1 MAPTQFLLVALLGM
15 AMVVGCAPPGS
26 VSQAPASGGSQATF
40 TKKQIVI
47 IARGEPYTLN
57 RAISDNQPGAIA
69 GISELTYLLNTRL
82 ADVQD
87 RQKVVGTRL
96 SDFTTASRSLF
107 PQSVGDARSVEHGRL

>member
-1 MAPTQFLLVALLGM
+1 MAPTQFLLMAVLGT

-26 VSQAPASGGSQATF
+26 VSQPPAQGGGQAST
-40 TKKQIVI
+40 TKKQVVV

-57 RAISDNQPGAIA
+57 RTISGNQPGAIA

-87 RQKVVGTRL
+87 QTRVVGTRL
-96 SDFTTASRSLF
+96 ADVAPNADNGLWKVF
-107 PQSVGDARSVEHGRL
+107 P